1 MDVARKVQRRADS
14 YQSQLQGCEEELK
27 DTGWFSNWF

>member
-1 MDVARKVQRRADS
+1 MDVARKVQRRANS
-14 YQSQLQGCEEELK
+14 YHNQLQGCEEELK